1 MSEKLRQFA
10 EAYASAEDQLIG
22 SGDGRS
28 SIHYP
33 AVFLF
38 IGGRCGMAL
47 KTVMEINSRKW
58 DNSAGVAYI
67 HVAAQAE
74 ALRTSGGAFGHVI
87 PPLEELDNKT
97 KRSGLHR
104 AFYNNEEQLVQLNA
118 VLRKAG
124 RQLAEYG
131 KLYSSF
137 ERVHLS
143 VITCADDALNA
154 VVAEITLLADYI
166 LGQSF
171 KSVQTD
177 LYTLMEESP
186 EEQYGYSSAINVA
199 FLRELEWMQ
208 SPEFTF
214 SAPLHMTEERL
225 AIQVEH
231 APAPLF
237 DLVYLLSDKDER
249 GMIVQDELRQNCEM
263 ICHIQLLK
271 NRSRTAEQYRPQ
283 DGGYNNTS
291 FKNNIMTGS
300 GRAGY
305 VSAGFSRV
313 KRPNESI
320 ALTVLYHFYVQ
331 LLERLK
337 SSRDWSMRE
346 KLAYFGLDASDRTA
360 LLDSLLPDRSA
371 IGDMTGLMTSG
382 VGYGSLKRMTLQE
395 AEKALFGEGCR
406 MFFRQNFEEEA
417 ADRLRSFDTE
427 SWLRSKVSL
436 SAAAGDAG
444 IYELLEWTDEQ
455 EAGSVL
461 SALRSLIRDMARD
474 LAVSGAELEAL
485 YAASVE
491 DQPFQ
496 RLPLLDKHNTRSLI
510 RYLTETVYSHKLNML
525 RLYTELEILR
535 RCEAVLEQFHRQTQV
550 LAAELEQ
557 VKLELRTASE
567 DSIRLADQYTG
578 QNLFEYYEHVTA
590 AIMTETETR
599 RGRQVFFEDRF
610 MGPAAELLH
619 NGMEGL
625 VDRLLLTC
633 RSLILS
639 AEPFKQTFEEELLR
653 RANVAS
659 DYNNRQIVPQD
670 ELFKRLYRT
679 LEENAVIHVRLLD
692 YTHEHRY
699 EERYFFGDYEGEFL
713 PYALGVDD
721 TSRLYKTGFVHEKR
735 SSGVEKLQLMGGF
748 HTEDLMVYRNGK
760 TYYETYTA
768 NGYELHGI
776 AVEQLPEMR

>member
-1 MSEKLRQFA
+1 MREKLNQFA
-10 EAYASAEDQLIG
+10 EAYARAEEQFIG

-38 IGGRCGMAL
+38 VGDRCGPAL

-67 HVAAQAE
+67 HVAAQTD
-74 ALRTSGGAFGHVI
+74 ALHSTDGVLGHVI
-87 PPLEELDNKT
+87 PPLDGLDDKSV
-97 KRSGLHR
+97 RSGLYR
-104 AFYNNEEQLVQLNA
+104 AFYSNEEQLIRLNA
-118 VLRKAG
+118 VLRQAA

-143 VITCADDALNA
+143 VITCADDPLNT
-154 VVAEITLLADYI
+154 VVAEVTLLADYI

-177 LYTLMEESP
+177 LYALVKESP
-186 EEQYGYSSAINVA
+186 EEQFGYSSAVNVA

-208 SPEFTF
+208 SPGFTF
-214 SAPLHMTEERL
+214 SAPLHLTEERL
-225 AIQVEH
+225 AIQVQH
-231 APAPLF
+231 ASAPLF
-237 DLVYLLSDKDER
+237 DLVYLLADKNER
-249 GMIVQDELRQNCEM
+249 GMIVPDELRQNCEM

-271 NRSRTAEQYRPQ
+271 NRSRTAEEYRPQ

-291 FKNNIMTGS
+291 FKNNIMTAS

-320 ALTVLYHFYVQ
+320 ALTVLYHFYML
-331 LLERLK
+331 LLERMK
-337 SSRDWSMRE
+337 SGRDWSIRD
-346 KLAYFGLDASDRTA
+346 KLAYFGLDAPDREE
-360 LLDSLLPDRSA
+360 LLDSLVPEPSA
-371 IGDMTGLMTSG
+371 IRDMTGLMTSG
-382 VGYGSLKRMTLQE
+382 IGYGALKRMTLQE
-395 AEKALFGEGCR
+395 AEEALFGEGCR
-406 MFFRQNFEEEA
+406 MFFRQNFEEA
-417 ADRLRSFDTE
+417 AAARLHASDAE
-427 SWLRSKVSL
+427 EWLRSRTSL
-436 SAAAGDAG
+436 SAAGAEAG

-455 EAGSVL
+455 AAGSVL
-461 SALRSLIRDMARD
+461 GAVRNLVRDTAND
-474 LAVSGAELEAL
+474 LAVSSAELEAL

-496 RLPLLDKHNTRSLI
+496 RLPLMDKHNTRNLI
-510 RYLTETVYSHKLNML
+510 RYLTETVYSHKLHML
-525 RLYTELEILR
+525 RLHTELEALR
-535 RCEAVLEQFHRQTQV
+535 RCEAALERLHRQTKA
-550 LAAELEQ
+550 LAAQLEQ
-557 VKLELRTASE
+557 VKVELRTAAE

-590 AIMTETETR
+590 EIMTEIENK
-599 RGRQVFFEDRF
+599 RGKQVFFEERF
-610 MGPAAELLH
+610 MGSSAELL
-619 NGMEGL
+619 GRGPDGL
-625 VDRLLLTC
+625 VDRLILTC

-653 RANVAS
+653 RANVVS
-659 DYNNRQIVPQD
+659 DYENRQIVPQD

-679 LEENAVIHVRLLD
+679 LEENAVISVRLLD

-713 PYALGVDD
+713 PYALGADD
-721 TSRLYKTGFVHEKR
+721 SSRLYKTGFVHEKR

-748 HTEDLMVYRNGK
+748 HMEDLMVYRNGK
-760 TYYETYTA
+760 TYYETYSA

-776 AVEQLPEMR
+776 TAELLPELR